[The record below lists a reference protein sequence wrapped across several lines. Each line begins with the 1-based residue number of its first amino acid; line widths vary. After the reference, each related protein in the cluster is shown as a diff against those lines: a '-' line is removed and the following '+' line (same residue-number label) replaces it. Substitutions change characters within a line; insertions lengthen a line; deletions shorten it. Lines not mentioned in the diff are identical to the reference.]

1 MILNF
6 INGEYR
12 EGRGG
17 RTFDDINPVDGSLI
31 DKVSEAGREDVDDAV
46 RAAREALHGPWGS
59 LKLAQRC
66 DLLYALAAE
75 IDRRAKDFL
84 AAEVADTG
92 KPRSLASHL
101 DIPRGAANFRVFADV
116 VRNVPT
122 ESFASHA
129 PDGKPALNYASRR
142 PKGVVAVVCPWNL
155 PLLLMTWKV
164 GPALACGNTVVV
176 KPSEETP
183 ATAAL
188 LGEVMNAVGIP
199 KGVYNV
205 VHGFGPDSA
214 GEFLTTHPDIDAV
227 TFTGETRT
235 GAAIMRAAAEGIKP
249 VSMELGGKNAAV
261 VFEDADLDV
270 TIAGLTRSVFENSGQ
285 VCLGTERVYVQRPVY
300 DAVVQRLA
308 AAAARLKPGRPEDS
322 EANFGPLVSA
332 EHQAKV
338 LGYYALA
345 RDEGAS
351 VVHGGGVPN
360 VPPALERGAWIEPTV
375 WTGLPHGSRVAS
387 EEIFGPC
394 CCVIPFDR
402 ESEALQMANDTRYGL
417 AASVYTQDIDR
428 AHRFANALKVGVVW
442 VNTWFLRDLRTAF
455 GGSGASGIGREG
467 GVHSL
472 EFYTEL
478 SNVCIKFNGAAQ

>member
-1 MILNF
+1 VILNF

-46 RAAREALHGPWGS
+46 RAAREALNGPWGS

-75 IDRRAKDFL
+75 IDRRAEDFL
-84 AAEVADTG
+84 VAEVADTG

-214 GEFLTTHPDIDAV
+214 GEYLTTHPDIDAV

-285 VCLGTERVYVQRPVY
+285 VCLGTERVYVQRPVF

-308 AAAARLKPGRPEDS
+308 AAAARLKPGRPDDPES
-322 EANFGPLVSA
+322 NFGPLVSA

-360 VPPALERGAWIEPTV
+360 VPPALNGGAWIEPTV

-417 AASVYTQDIDR
+417 AASVYTQDVDR

>member
-1 MILNF
+1 
-6 INGEYR
+6 
-12 EGRGG
+12 
-17 RTFDDINPVDGSLI
+17 
-31 DKVSEAGREDVDDAV
+31 
-46 RAAREALHGPWGS
+46 
-59 LKLAQRC
+59 
-66 DLLYALAAE
+66 
-75 IDRRAKDFL
+75 
-84 AAEVADTG
+84 
-92 KPRSLASHL
+92 
-101 DIPRGAANFRVFADV
+101 
-116 VRNVPT
+116 
-122 ESFASHA
+122 
-129 PDGKPALNYASRR
+129 
-142 PKGVVAVVCPWNL
+142 
-155 PLLLMTWKV
+155 
-164 GPALACGNTVVV
+164 
-176 KPSEETP
+176 
-183 ATAAL
+183 
-188 LGEVMNAVGIP
+188 
-199 KGVYNV
+199 

-214 GEFLTTHPDIDAV
+214 GEYLTTHPDIDAV

-285 VCLGTERVYVQRPVY
+285 VCLGTERVYVQRPVF

-308 AAAARLKPGRPEDS
+308 AAAARLKPGSPDDS
-322 EANFGPLVSA
+322 EANFGPLVSV

-360 VPPALERGAWIEPTV
+360 MPSALKGGAWIEPTV
-375 WTGLPHGSRVAS
+375 WTGLRHGSRVAS

-428 AHRFANALKVGVVW
+428 AHRFASALKVGVVW